1 MSKKRTAKE
10 YLTSEVKSVLKEQK
24 VGVRFLDNPEGDKL
38 KYSKMQ
44 FVEIYKGY
52 DMLEDLF
59 TVRTYVQK
67 KYDIDHYLFEVLLK
81 LMGMK
86 VFTRLEY
93 SKLPKPFNYKRLQNM
108 VDTGLV
114 NLVADHWDAEK
125 RLYSLNTKGRNIVI
139 TFYKHL
145 SGEVPIPEE
154 SKFNPMANKNKN
166 TPYDKK
172 KMEVIKQLNKT
183 PIAEHKKFL
192 M

>member
-1 MSKKRTAKE
+1 MYKKKSAKS
-10 YLTSEVKSVLKEQK
+10 YLSTKTQEALRGQSIKVEIAASES
-24 VGVRFLDNPEGDKL
+24 GKL

-59 TVRTYVQK
+59 TVRTYIQK
-67 KYDIDHYLFEVLLK
+67 KYNIDHYLFEVLLK

-86 VFTRLEY
+86 IFTRLEY

-108 VDTGLV
+108 IDTGLV
-114 NLVADHWDAEK
+114 NLVSDHWDVEK
-125 RLYSLNTKGRNIVI
+125 KLYSLNTKGRNIVI
-139 TFYKHL
+139 AFYKHL
-145 SGEVPIPEE
+145 SGEVPIPEN
-154 SKFNPMANKNKN
+154 SRFNVMANKNKN

-183 PIAEHKKFL
+183 PIPEHKKFL